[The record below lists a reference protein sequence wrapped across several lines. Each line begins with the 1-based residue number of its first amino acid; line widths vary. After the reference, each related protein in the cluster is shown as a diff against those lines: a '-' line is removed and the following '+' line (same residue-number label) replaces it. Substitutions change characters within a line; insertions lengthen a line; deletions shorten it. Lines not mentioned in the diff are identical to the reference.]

1 MKVCI
6 YCASSIKSK
15 KIYVDAVTHLGKTLA
30 EKGHSLVYGGGD
42 SGLMG
47 AAARGFKEGGGH
59 VTAIIPRFFP
69 DGEVTCAKCDEV
81 IYTDTMRQRKQ
92 LMEDNADVFVMAPG
106 GIGTLDEFFEILT
119 LRQLG
124 RHNKAIVVYNING
137 YYDSFIK
144 LMQNIVDEDFAKEH
158 TLTLYK
164 VVSDESELIDYIESY
179 EPEDIDMS
187 HTNYVS
193 ENKDV

>member
-1 MKVCI
+1 MNICI

-15 KIYVDAVTHLGKTLA
+15 KVYVDAVAHLGKTLA
-30 EKGHSLVYGGGD
+30 ERGYSLIYGGGE

-47 AAARGFKEGGGH
+47 AAARGFREGGGH

-69 DGEVTCAKCDEV
+69 DGEVSCAKCDEV

-92 LMEDNADVFVMAPG
+92 CMEEKADVFVMAPG

-124 RHNKAIVVYNING
+124 RHNKAIVVYNVNG
-137 YYDSFIK
+137 YYDNFIK
-144 LMQNIVDEDFAKEH
+144 LMEKIVDEDFAKEH
-158 TLTLYK
+158 TLSLYK
-164 VVSDESELIDYIESY
+164 IASDESELIDYIESY
-179 EPEDIDMS
+179 KPEDIDMN
-187 HTNYVS
+187 HTNYIL